1 MKEKTIGIFFD
12 GESAIPK
19 EIELIFDTQK
29 NVLVFETENNEQ
41 HFWGLDGIEFQTK
54 SKYMYLEYGNDPVQN
69 IKISDSD
76 FAKRILDFKKKK
88 GNLSWYHKLMDMG
101 IKAHILFTVFI
112 FAIIGVGYF
121 YVIPWVAEKAVVV
134 IPEDYDSQLGE
145 TFFDQN
151 MLFSDVDT
159 KKTRALNQFAKELNL
174 KNTKK
179 LKFTV
184 VNSEMVNAFAL
195 PDGNIVVFSGILNTM
210 KEYDELVGLIGHE
223 VAHVNHRHSMK
234 MVCRNLSGYIFVSAI
249 LGDANGVMATI
260 GDNVN
265 SLQSLSYSRK
275 FEHEADVEG
284 FEIIAL
290 NKINPKGMSNLFKRL
305 QDEEVVT
312 IPEFLSSHPVT
323 TERIRDINELIKMKP
338 FEFKENL
345 KLMKLFS
352 AIKN

>member
-1 MKEKTIGIFFD
+1 MKEITTGIFFD

-19 EIELIFDTQK
+19 EIEVSFDIEK
-29 NVLVFETENNEQ
+29 SVLVFETENKQ
-41 HFWGLDGIEFQTK
+41 QYFWDLDGIAFQTK
-54 SKYMYLEYGNDPVQN
+54 SKTMYLEYGNDPIQN

-76 FAKRILDFKKKK
+76 FVKRIHDFSKKK
-88 GNLSWYHKLMDMG
+88 GNQSWYHKLMDMG

-112 FAIIGVGYF
+112 FAIIGLGYF
-121 YVIPWVAEKAVVV
+121 YAIPWAAEKAVVI
-134 IPEDYDSQLGE
+134 IPEEYDSHLGA
-145 TFFDQN
+145 TFFEQN
-151 MLFSDVDT
+151 MIFSDVDAEKT
-159 KKTRALNQFAKELNL
+159 KALNLFAKELYL

-184 VNSEMVNAFAL
+184 VDSPIVNAFAL

-210 KEYDELVGLIGHE
+210 KNYDELVGLMGHE

-249 LGDANGVMATI
+249 LGDANGIMATI

-265 SLQSLSYSRK
+265 NLQSLSYSRN

-284 FEIIAL
+284 FEIVAL

-305 QDEEVVT
+305 QNEEVVT

-323 TERIRDINELIKMKP
+323 TERIKDINELIKTKP
-338 FEFKENL
+338 FQFEDNL
-345 KLMKLFS
+345 KLKKLFL
-352 AIKN
+352 ILKK